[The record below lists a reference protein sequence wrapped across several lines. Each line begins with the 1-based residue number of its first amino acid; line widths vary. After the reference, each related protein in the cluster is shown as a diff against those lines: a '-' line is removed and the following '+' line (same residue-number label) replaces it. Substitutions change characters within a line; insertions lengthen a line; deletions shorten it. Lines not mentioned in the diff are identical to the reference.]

1 MALSCGSTAARGDS
15 ARMLLW
21 SDLFMT
27 GVPMND
33 IALGATVPVCCGPH
47 FFTILILLLQASSQF
62 TFQALVML
70 ADNAKH
76 NQQGRID
83 EYGAFRHRLV
93 DLCPVGALSMLFFA
107 QFHILPLPPPQFEP
121 DFDDK
126 ECSEY
131 GRRDWYRYH
140 VFWGSSMET
149 AMSYESEFFSVD
161 ARRGG

>member
-1 MALSCGSTAARGDS
+1 
-15 ARMLLW
+15 MLLW

-33 IALGATVPVCCGPH
+33 IALGAMVPVCCSPH

-76 NQQGRID
+76 KQGRID
-83 EYGAFRHRLV
+83 EYGAFRHCLV